1 MQISLS
7 LGPHESLLSNGDTAD
22 RFNGNEENGG
32 GKVGGGIREYLLDTS
47 MNVGRSFADKNGENN
62 IMHLF
67 SD

>member
-7 LGPHESLLSNGDTAD
+7 LGPHESLLSNGDTVD
-22 RFNGNEENGG
+22 RFNGNEENG
-32 GKVGGGIREYLLDTS
+32 GGGIREYLLDTS

-62 IMHLF
+62 MMHLF

>member
-1 MQISLS
+1 MQISFS
-7 LGPHESLLSNGDTAD
+7 LEPHGSLLSNGDTVD

-32 GKVGGGIREYLLDTS
+32 GGGEGIREYLLDTS
-47 MNVGRSFADKNGENN
+47 MNVGPSSANKNSENN